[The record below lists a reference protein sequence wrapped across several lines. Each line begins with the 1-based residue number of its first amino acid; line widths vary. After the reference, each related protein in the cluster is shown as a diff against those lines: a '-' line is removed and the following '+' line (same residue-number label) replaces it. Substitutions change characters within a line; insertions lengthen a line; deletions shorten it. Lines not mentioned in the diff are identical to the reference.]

1 MKKPLVTRNDIA
13 EAIALHT
20 ACMPTREI
28 PGAIANYFM
37 ITRRFYT
44 RTDKA
49 VINRL
54 LIAEIRDYL
63 IEQGRLRYATVAA
76 EMRKEAHRMTGN
88 NLNVE
93 KTAPVASA
101 TPSPAVNVISN
112 TGDTIDSQTLLKMVN
127 EARKLCGEPEVRN
140 NKFIEKILDELEGE
154 DGYTKSATVPPGGG
168 TPMVVIT
175 MTYKQALRVAARE
188 SKAVRR
194 SLHTMIQ
201 ALEPINVENHPDEI
215 PVLEWQGVRVV
226 TTETLARG
234 YGTTPTRIQQNYNR
248 NEERFVEGKH
258 FFKIKGDEIK
268 SLRLSF
274 SELQIS
280 PKTRSL
286 ILWTERGAARMS
298 KIVDTEQAWAFF
310 EKLEDSYFRQ
320 KEQQPV
326 AIPQT
331 LPEALRLA
339 AELAE
344 QKQLLEQKTHQLNQ
358 QLVAAAPKVD
368 FADRVSAA
376 NGILIGNFAKVVGLK
391 QNALFSWLR
400 QNGILMAFGARKN
413 VPRQQYINAGYFTV
427 KEVVLDDE
435 NGYQIRLTP
444 QLTGKGQQWLTRKLL
459 DAGLLKP
466 VAIG

>member
-20 ACMPTREI
+20 ACIPTREI

-76 EMRKEAHRMTGN
+76 EMRKEAHRMTSN
-88 NLNVE
+88 NLNV
-93 KTAPVASA
+93 KKPAPVASA
-101 TPSPAVNVISN
+101 TPAPAVNVIPT
-112 TGDTIDSQTLLKMVN
+112 TGDTIDSLTLLKMVN

-140 NKFIEKILDELEGE
+140 NKFIEKILDELDGE
-154 DGYTKSATVPPGGG
+154 HYTKSVVEKMNKTS
-168 TPMVVIT
+168 MLVIT

-194 SLHTMIQ
+194 SLIDK
-201 ALEPINVENHPDEI
+201 LE
-215 PVLEWQGVRVV
+215 
-226 TTETLARG
+226 
-234 YGTTPTRIQQNYNR
+234 
-248 NEERFVEGKH
+248 
-258 FFKIKGDEIK
+258 
-268 SLRLSF
+268 
-274 SELQIS
+274 ELQQANS
-280 PKTRSL
+280 PTPS
-286 ILWTERGAARMS
+286 
-298 KIVDTEQAWAFF
+298 
-310 EKLEDSYFRQ
+310 
-320 KEQQPV
+320 
-326 AIPQT
+326 IPQT

-344 QKQLLEQKTHQLNQ
+344 QKMHLEQ

-368 FADRVSAA
+368 FADRVSVA

>member
-20 ACMPTREI
+20 ACIPTREI

-93 KTAPVASA
+93 KPAPVASA

-112 TGDTIDSQTLLKMVN
+112 TGDTIDSLTLLKMVN

-140 NKFIEKILDELEGE
+140 NKFIEKILDELDGE
-154 DGYTKSATVPPGGG
+154 HYTKSVVEKMNKTS
-168 TPMVVIT
+168 MLVIT
-175 MTYKQALRVAARE
+175 MTFKQALRVAARE

-194 SLHTMIQ
+194 SLIDK
-201 ALEPINVENHPDEI
+201 LE
-215 PVLEWQGVRVV
+215 
-226 TTETLARG
+226 
-234 YGTTPTRIQQNYNR
+234 
-248 NEERFVEGKH
+248 
-258 FFKIKGDEIK
+258 
-268 SLRLSF
+268 
-274 SELQIS
+274 ELQQANS
-280 PKTRSL
+280 PAPS
-286 ILWTERGAARMS
+286 
-298 KIVDTEQAWAFF
+298 
-310 EKLEDSYFRQ
+310 
-320 KEQQPV
+320 
-326 AIPQT
+326 IPQT

-344 QKQLLEQKTHQLNQ
+344 QKMQLEQ

-368 FADRVSAA
+368 FADRVSVA

>member
-1 MKKPLVTRNDIA
+1 MKTPLVTRNEIA

-63 IEQGRLRYATVAA
+63 IEQGRLRYATVAT

-93 KTAPVASA
+93 KPAPVASA
-101 TPSPAVNVISN
+101 TPAPAVNIIPN
-112 TGDTIDSQTLLKMVN
+112 TGDTIDSLTLLKMVN

-140 NKFIEKILDELEGE
+140 NKFIEKILDELDGE
-154 DGYTKSATVPPGGG
+154 HYTKSVVEKMNKTS
-168 TPMVVIT
+168 MLVIT
-175 MTYKQALRVAARE
+175 MTFKQALRVAARE

-194 SLHTMIQ
+194 SLIDK
-201 ALEPINVENHPDEI
+201 LE
-215 PVLEWQGVRVV
+215 
-226 TTETLARG
+226 
-234 YGTTPTRIQQNYNR
+234 
-248 NEERFVEGKH
+248 
-258 FFKIKGDEIK
+258 
-268 SLRLSF
+268 
-274 SELQIS
+274 ELQQANS
-280 PKTRSL
+280 PTPS
-286 ILWTERGAARMS
+286 
-298 KIVDTEQAWAFF
+298 
-310 EKLEDSYFRQ
+310 
-320 KEQQPV
+320 
-326 AIPQT
+326 IPQT

-344 QKQLLEQKTHQLNQ
+344 QKLQLEQ

-368 FADRVSAA
+368 FADRVSVA

>member
-1 MKKPLVTRNDIA
+1 MKTPLVTRNEIA

-20 ACMPTREI
+20 TCMPTREI

-76 EMRKEAHRMTGN
+76 EMRKEARRMTGN

-93 KTAPVASA
+93 KPAPVASA

-112 TGDTIDSQTLLKMVN
+112 TGDTIDSLTLLKMVN

-140 NKFIEKILDELEGE
+140 NKFIEKILDELDGE
-154 DGYTKSATVPPGGG
+154 HYTKSVVEKMNKTS
-168 TPMVVIT
+168 MLVIT
-175 MTYKQALRVAARE
+175 MTFKQALRVAARE

-194 SLHTMIQ
+194 SLIDK
-201 ALEPINVENHPDEI
+201 LE
-215 PVLEWQGVRVV
+215 
-226 TTETLARG
+226 
-234 YGTTPTRIQQNYNR
+234 
-248 NEERFVEGKH
+248 
-258 FFKIKGDEIK
+258 
-268 SLRLSF
+268 
-274 SELQIS
+274 ELQQANS
-280 PKTRSL
+280 PTPS
-286 ILWTERGAARMS
+286 
-298 KIVDTEQAWAFF
+298 
-310 EKLEDSYFRQ
+310 
-320 KEQQPV
+320 
-326 AIPQT
+326 IPQT

-344 QKQLLEQKTHQLNQ
+344 QKMQLEQ

-368 FADRVSAA
+368 FADRVSVA

-466 VAIG
+466 VAAE

>member
-76 EMRKEAHRMTGN
+76 EMRKEAHRMTSN
-88 NLNVE
+88 NLNV
-93 KTAPVASA
+93 KKPASVASA

-140 NKFIEKILDELEGE
+140 NKFIEKILDELDGE
-154 DGYTKSATVPPGGG
+154 HYTKSVVEKMNKTS
-168 TPMVVIT
+168 MLVIT

-194 SLHTMIQ
+194 SLIDK
-201 ALEPINVENHPDEI
+201 LE
-215 PVLEWQGVRVV
+215 
-226 TTETLARG
+226 
-234 YGTTPTRIQQNYNR
+234 
-248 NEERFVEGKH
+248 
-258 FFKIKGDEIK
+258 
-268 SLRLSF
+268 
-274 SELQIS
+274 ELQQANS
-280 PKTRSL
+280 PTPS
-286 ILWTERGAARMS
+286 
-298 KIVDTEQAWAFF
+298 
-310 EKLEDSYFRQ
+310 
-320 KEQQPV
+320 
-326 AIPQT
+326 IPQT

-344 QKQLLEQKTHQLNQ
+344 QKMQLEQ

-368 FADRVSAA
+368 FADRVSVA

>member
-1 MKKPLVTRNDIA
+1 MKKPLVTPNDIA

-76 EMRKEAHRMTGN
+76 EMRKEARRMTGN

-93 KTAPVASA
+93 KPAPVASA

-112 TGDTIDSQTLLKMVN
+112 SGDTIDSQTLLKMVN

-140 NKFIEKILDELEGE
+140 NKFIEKILDELDGE
-154 DGYTKSATVPPGGG
+154 HYTKSVVEKMNKTS
-168 TPMVVIT
+168 MLVIT
-175 MTYKQALRVAARE
+175 MTFKQALRVAARE

-194 SLHTMIQ
+194 SLIDK
-201 ALEPINVENHPDEI
+201 LE
-215 PVLEWQGVRVV
+215 
-226 TTETLARG
+226 
-234 YGTTPTRIQQNYNR
+234 
-248 NEERFVEGKH
+248 
-258 FFKIKGDEIK
+258 
-268 SLRLSF
+268 
-274 SELQIS
+274 ELQQANS
-280 PKTRSL
+280 PTPS
-286 ILWTERGAARMS
+286 
-298 KIVDTEQAWAFF
+298 
-310 EKLEDSYFRQ
+310 
-320 KEQQPV
+320 
-326 AIPQT
+326 IPQT

-344 QKQLLEQKTHQLNQ
+344 QKMQLEQ

-368 FADRVSAA
+368 FAERVSAA

>member
-20 ACMPTREI
+20 ACIPTREI

-76 EMRKEAHRMTGN
+76 EMRKEAHRMTSN
-88 NLNVE
+88 NLNVKKPE
-93 KTAPVASA
+93 SVASA

-127 EARKLCGEPEVRN
+127 EARKLCGENEIRN
-140 NKFIEKILDELEGE
+140 NDFLNRIKDELDGE
-154 DGYTKSATVPPGGG
+154 FYETFVKSHG
-168 TPMVVIT
+168 TRAGRSFEVIT

-194 SLHTMIQ
+194 SLIDK
-201 ALEPINVENHPDEI
+201 LE
-215 PVLEWQGVRVV
+215 
-226 TTETLARG
+226 
-234 YGTTPTRIQQNYNR
+234 
-248 NEERFVEGKH
+248 
-258 FFKIKGDEIK
+258 
-268 SLRLSF
+268 
-274 SELQIS
+274 ELQQANS
-280 PKTRSL
+280 PTPS
-286 ILWTERGAARMS
+286 
-298 KIVDTEQAWAFF
+298 
-310 EKLEDSYFRQ
+310 
-320 KEQQPV
+320 
-326 AIPQT
+326 IPQT

-344 QKQLLEQKTHQLNQ
+344 QKMQLEQ
-358 QLVAAAPKVD
+358 QLVAAAPKVE
-368 FADRVSAA
+368 FADRVSVA

-444 QLTGKGQQWLTRKLL
+444 QLTGKGQLWLTRKLL

-466 VAIG
+466 VASLS

>member
-93 KTAPVASA
+93 KPAPVTSA
-101 TPSPAVNVISN
+101 TPAPAVNIIPN
-112 TGDTIDSQTLLKMVN
+112 TGDTIDSLTLLKMVN

-140 NKFIEKILDELEGE
+140 NKFIEKILDELDGE
-154 DGYTKSATVPPGGG
+154 HYTKSVVEKMNKTS
-168 TPMVVIT
+168 MLVIT
-175 MTYKQALRVAARE
+175 MTFKQALRVAARE

-194 SLHTMIQ
+194 SLIDK
-201 ALEPINVENHPDEI
+201 LE
-215 PVLEWQGVRVV
+215 
-226 TTETLARG
+226 
-234 YGTTPTRIQQNYNR
+234 
-248 NEERFVEGKH
+248 
-258 FFKIKGDEIK
+258 
-268 SLRLSF
+268 
-274 SELQIS
+274 ELQQANS
-280 PKTRSL
+280 PAPS
-286 ILWTERGAARMS
+286 
-298 KIVDTEQAWAFF
+298 
-310 EKLEDSYFRQ
+310 
-320 KEQQPV
+320 
-326 AIPQT
+326 IPQT

-344 QKQLLEQKTHQLNQ
+344 QKMQLEQ

>member
-76 EMRKEAHRMTGN
+76 EMRKEARRMTGN

-93 KTAPVASA
+93 KPAPVALA
-101 TPSPAVNVISN
+101 TPSPTVNVISN
-112 TGDTIDSQTLLKMVN
+112 TGGTIDSQTLLKMVN

-140 NKFIEKILDELEGE
+140 NKFIEKILDELDGE
-154 DGYTKSATVPPGGG
+154 HYTKSVVEKMNKTS
-168 TPMVVIT
+168 MLVIT

-194 SLHTMIQ
+194 SLIDK
-201 ALEPINVENHPDEI
+201 LE
-215 PVLEWQGVRVV
+215 
-226 TTETLARG
+226 
-234 YGTTPTRIQQNYNR
+234 
-248 NEERFVEGKH
+248 
-258 FFKIKGDEIK
+258 
-268 SLRLSF
+268 
-274 SELQIS
+274 ELQQANS
-280 PKTRSL
+280 PTPS
-286 ILWTERGAARMS
+286 
-298 KIVDTEQAWAFF
+298 
-310 EKLEDSYFRQ
+310 
-320 KEQQPV
+320 
-326 AIPQT
+326 IPQT

-344 QKQLLEQKTHQLNQ
+344 QKMHLEQ

-368 FADRVSAA
+368 FADRVSVA

>member
-49 VINRL
+49 VINKL

-93 KTAPVASA
+93 KPAPVASA
-101 TPSPAVNVISN
+101 TPAPALNAIPN
-112 TGDTIDSQTLLKMVN
+112 TGDTIDSLTLLKMVN

-140 NKFIEKILDELEGE
+140 NKFIEKILDELDGE
-154 DGYTKSATVPPGGG
+154 HYTKSVVEKMNKTS
-168 TPMVVIT
+168 MLVIT
-175 MTYKQALRVAARE
+175 MTFKQALRVAARE

-234 YGTTPTRIQQNYNR
+234 YGTTPIRIQQNYNR

-368 FADRVSAA
+368 FADRVSVA

>member
-93 KTAPVASA
+93 KPAPVASA

-127 EARKLCGEPEVRN
+127 EARKLCGEPAVRN

-194 SLHTMIQ
+194 SLQTMIQ
-201 ALEPINVENHPDEI
+201 ALEPINVENQPDEI

-234 YGTTPTRIQQNYNR
+234 YDTTPIRIQQNYNR

-326 AIPQT
+326 TIPQT

-344 QKQLLEQKTHQLNQ
+344 QKMQLEQ

-368 FADRVSAA
+368 FADRVSVA

-413 VPRQQYINAGYFTV
+413 VPRQQ
-427 KEVVLDDE
+427 
-435 NGYQIRLTP
+435 
-444 QLTGKGQQWLTRKLL
+444 
-459 DAGLLKP
+459 
-466 VAIG
+466 

>member
-1 MKKPLVTRNDIA
+1 MKKPLVTRNEIA

-93 KTAPVASA
+93 KPAPVTSA
-101 TPSPAVNVISN
+101 TPAPAVNIIPN
-112 TGDTIDSQTLLKMVN
+112 TGDTIDSLTLLKMVN
-127 EARKLCGEPEVRN
+127 EARKLCSEKPVRN
-140 NKFIEKILDELEGE
+140 NDFIARVKDELDGEGYE
-154 DGYTKSATVPPGGG
+154 IFV
-168 TPMVVIT
+168 TPMDKKKGGADQVVIV

-194 SLHTMIQ
+194 SLIDK
-201 ALEPINVENHPDEI
+201 LE
-215 PVLEWQGVRVV
+215 
-226 TTETLARG
+226 
-234 YGTTPTRIQQNYNR
+234 
-248 NEERFVEGKH
+248 
-258 FFKIKGDEIK
+258 
-268 SLRLSF
+268 
-274 SELQIS
+274 ELQQANS
-280 PKTRSL
+280 PAPS
-286 ILWTERGAARMS
+286 
-298 KIVDTEQAWAFF
+298 
-310 EKLEDSYFRQ
+310 
-320 KEQQPV
+320 
-326 AIPQT
+326 IPQT

-344 QKQLLEQKTHQLNQ
+344 QKMQLEQ

-368 FADRVSAA
+368 FADRVSVA

-435 NGYQIRLTP
+435 DGYQIRLTP

>member
-1 MKKPLVTRNDIA
+1 MKTPLVTRNDIA

-49 VINRL
+49 VINKL

-76 EMRKEAHRMTGN
+76 EMRKEARRMTGN

-93 KTAPVASA
+93 KPAPVASA

-112 TGDTIDSQTLLKMVN
+112 TGDTIDSLTLLKMVN

-140 NKFIEKILDELEGE
+140 NKFIEKILDELDGE
-154 DGYTKSATVPPGGG
+154 HYTKSVVEKMNKTS
-168 TPMVVIT
+168 MLVIT
-175 MTYKQALRVAARE
+175 MTFKQALRVAARE

-194 SLHTMIQ
+194 SLIDK
-201 ALEPINVENHPDEI
+201 LE
-215 PVLEWQGVRVV
+215 
-226 TTETLARG
+226 
-234 YGTTPTRIQQNYNR
+234 
-248 NEERFVEGKH
+248 
-258 FFKIKGDEIK
+258 
-268 SLRLSF
+268 
-274 SELQIS
+274 ELQQANS
-280 PKTRSL
+280 PAPS
-286 ILWTERGAARMS
+286 
-298 KIVDTEQAWAFF
+298 
-310 EKLEDSYFRQ
+310 
-320 KEQQPV
+320 
-326 AIPQT
+326 IPQT

-344 QKQLLEQKTHQLNQ
+344 QKMQLEQ

-368 FADRVSAA
+368 FADRVSVA

>member
-1 MKKPLVTRNDIA
+1 MVNANPCARQEFIWRFYSCKKHHYHFVIAATEDEARSQLPDGPCIFTARFSTNSRNSLSYWSLPFSADVQGVMKTPLVTRNEIA

-76 EMRKEAHRMTGN
+76 EMRKEAHRVTGK

-93 KTAPVASA
+93 KPAPVTSA
-101 TPSPAVNVISN
+101 TPTPAVNVIPN

-154 DGYTKSATVPPGGG
+154 FYTKSAKSHG
-168 TPMVVIT
+168 TRAGRSFEVIT

-194 SLHTMIQ
+194 SLIDK
-201 ALEPINVENHPDEI
+201 LE
-215 PVLEWQGVRVV
+215 
-226 TTETLARG
+226 
-234 YGTTPTRIQQNYNR
+234 
-248 NEERFVEGKH
+248 
-258 FFKIKGDEIK
+258 
-268 SLRLSF
+268 
-274 SELQIS
+274 ELQQANS
-280 PKTRSL
+280 PAPS
-286 ILWTERGAARMS
+286 
-298 KIVDTEQAWAFF
+298 
-310 EKLEDSYFRQ
+310 
-320 KEQQPV
+320 
-326 AIPQT
+326 IPQT

-344 QKQLLEQKTHQLNQ
+344 QKMQLEQ

>member
-1 MKKPLVTRNDIA
+1 MKTPLVTRNEIA

-20 ACMPTREI
+20 TCMPTREI

-76 EMRKEAHRMTGN
+76 EMRKEARRMTGN

-93 KTAPVASA
+93 KPAPVASA

-112 TGDTIDSQTLLKMVN
+112 TGDTIDSLTLLKMVN

-140 NKFIEKILDELEGE
+140 NKFIEKILDELDGE
-154 DGYTKSATVPPGGG
+154 HYTKSVVEKMNKTS
-168 TPMVVIT
+168 MLVIT
-175 MTYKQALRVAARE
+175 MTFKQALRVAARE

-194 SLHTMIQ
+194 SLIDK
-201 ALEPINVENHPDEI
+201 LE
-215 PVLEWQGVRVV
+215 
-226 TTETLARG
+226 
-234 YGTTPTRIQQNYNR
+234 
-248 NEERFVEGKH
+248 
-258 FFKIKGDEIK
+258 
-268 SLRLSF
+268 
-274 SELQIS
+274 ELQQANS
-280 PKTRSL
+280 PAPS
-286 ILWTERGAARMS
+286 
-298 KIVDTEQAWAFF
+298 
-310 EKLEDSYFRQ
+310 
-320 KEQQPV
+320 
-326 AIPQT
+326 IPQT

-344 QKQLLEQKTHQLNQ
+344 QKMQLEQ

-368 FADRVSAA
+368 FADRVSVA

-466 VAIG
+466 VAAE

>member
-49 VINRL
+49 VINKL

-76 EMRKEAHRMTGN
+76 EMRKEAHRMTSN
-88 NLNVE
+88 NLNV
-93 KTAPVASA
+93 KKPASVTSA

-127 EARKLCGEPEVRN
+127 DARKLCGENEIRN
-140 NKFIEKILDELEGE
+140 NDFLNRIKDELDGE
-154 DGYTKSATVPPGGG
+154 FYETFVKSHG
-168 TPMVVIT
+168 TRAGRSFEVIT

-194 SLHTMIQ
+194 SLIDK
-201 ALEPINVENHPDEI
+201 LE
-215 PVLEWQGVRVV
+215 
-226 TTETLARG
+226 
-234 YGTTPTRIQQNYNR
+234 
-248 NEERFVEGKH
+248 
-258 FFKIKGDEIK
+258 
-268 SLRLSF
+268 
-274 SELQIS
+274 ELQQANS
-280 PKTRSL
+280 PTPS
-286 ILWTERGAARMS
+286 
-298 KIVDTEQAWAFF
+298 
-310 EKLEDSYFRQ
+310 
-320 KEQQPV
+320 
-326 AIPQT
+326 IPQT

-344 QKQLLEQKTHQLNQ
+344 QKMQLEQ

-368 FADRVSAA
+368 FADRVSVA

-413 VPRQQYINAGYFTV
+413 VPRQQYINAGYFTL

>member
-76 EMRKEAHRMTGN
+76 EMRKEARRMTGN

-93 KTAPVASA
+93 KPAPVASA

-140 NKFIEKILDELEGE
+140 NKFIEKILDELDGE
-154 DGYTKSATVPPGGG
+154 HYTKSVVEKMNKTS
-168 TPMVVIT
+168 MLVIT
-175 MTYKQALRVAARE
+175 MTFKQALRVAARE

-194 SLHTMIQ
+194 SLIDK
-201 ALEPINVENHPDEI
+201 LE
-215 PVLEWQGVRVV
+215 
-226 TTETLARG
+226 
-234 YGTTPTRIQQNYNR
+234 
-248 NEERFVEGKH
+248 
-258 FFKIKGDEIK
+258 
-268 SLRLSF
+268 
-274 SELQIS
+274 ELQQANS
-280 PKTRSL
+280 PTPS
-286 ILWTERGAARMS
+286 
-298 KIVDTEQAWAFF
+298 
-310 EKLEDSYFRQ
+310 
-320 KEQQPV
+320 
-326 AIPQT
+326 IPQT

-344 QKQLLEQKTHQLNQ
+344 QKMQLEQ

>member
-1 MKKPLVTRNDIA
+1 MQQC
-13 EAIALHT
+13 H
-20 ACMPTREI
+20 
-28 PGAIANYFM
+28 
-37 ITRRFYT
+37 
-44 RTDKA
+44 
-49 VINRL
+49 
-54 LIAEIRDYL
+54 
-63 IEQGRLRYATVAA
+63 
-76 EMRKEAHRMTGN
+76 

-93 KTAPVASA
+93 KPAPVASA

-112 TGDTIDSQTLLKMVN
+112 TGDTIDSLTLLKMVN

-140 NKFIEKILDELEGE
+140 NKFIEKILDELDGE
-154 DGYTKSATVPPGGG
+154 HYTKSVVEKMNKTS
-168 TPMVVIT
+168 MLVIT
-175 MTYKQALRVAARE
+175 MTFKQALRVAARE

-194 SLHTMIQ
+194 SLIDK
-201 ALEPINVENHPDEI
+201 LE
-215 PVLEWQGVRVV
+215 
-226 TTETLARG
+226 
-234 YGTTPTRIQQNYNR
+234 
-248 NEERFVEGKH
+248 
-258 FFKIKGDEIK
+258 
-268 SLRLSF
+268 
-274 SELQIS
+274 ELQQANS
-280 PKTRSL
+280 PAPS
-286 ILWTERGAARMS
+286 
-298 KIVDTEQAWAFF
+298 
-310 EKLEDSYFRQ
+310 
-320 KEQQPV
+320 
-326 AIPQT
+326 IPQT

-344 QKQLLEQKTHQLNQ
+344 QKMQLEQ

-368 FADRVSAA
+368 FADRVSVA

>member
-76 EMRKEAHRMTGN
+76 EMRKEARRMTGN

-93 KTAPVASA
+93 KPAPVALA
-101 TPSPAVNVISN
+101 TPSPTVNVISN

-140 NKFIEKILDELEGE
+140 NKFIEKILDELDGE
-154 DGYTKSATVPPGGG
+154 HYTKSVVEKMNKTS
-168 TPMVVIT
+168 MLVIT

-194 SLHTMIQ
+194 SLIDK
-201 ALEPINVENHPDEI
+201 LE
-215 PVLEWQGVRVV
+215 
-226 TTETLARG
+226 
-234 YGTTPTRIQQNYNR
+234 
-248 NEERFVEGKH
+248 
-258 FFKIKGDEIK
+258 
-268 SLRLSF
+268 
-274 SELQIS
+274 ELQQANS
-280 PKTRSL
+280 PAPS
-286 ILWTERGAARMS
+286 
-298 KIVDTEQAWAFF
+298 
-310 EKLEDSYFRQ
+310 
-320 KEQQPV
+320 
-326 AIPQT
+326 IPQT

-344 QKQLLEQKTHQLNQ
+344 QKMQLEQ

>member
-20 ACMPTREI
+20 ACIPTREI

-76 EMRKEAHRMTGN
+76 EMRKEAHRMTSN
-88 NLNVE
+88 NLNV
-93 KTAPVASA
+93 KKPAPVASA
-101 TPSPAVNVISN
+101 TPAPAVNVIPT
-112 TGDTIDSQTLLKMVN
+112 TGDTIDSLTLLKMVN

-194 SLHTMIQ
+194 SLIDK
-201 ALEPINVENHPDEI
+201 LE
-215 PVLEWQGVRVV
+215 
-226 TTETLARG
+226 
-234 YGTTPTRIQQNYNR
+234 
-248 NEERFVEGKH
+248 
-258 FFKIKGDEIK
+258 
-268 SLRLSF
+268 
-274 SELQIS
+274 ELQQASS
-280 PKTRSL
+280 PTPS
-286 ILWTERGAARMS
+286 
-298 KIVDTEQAWAFF
+298 
-310 EKLEDSYFRQ
+310 
-320 KEQQPV
+320 
-326 AIPQT
+326 IPQT

-344 QKQLLEQKTHQLNQ
+344 QKLQLEQ

-368 FADRVSAA
+368 FADRVSVA

>member
-1 MKKPLVTRNDIA
+1 MKTPLVTRNEIA

-140 NKFIEKILDELEGE
+140 NKFIEKILDELDGE
-154 DGYTKSATVPPGGG
+154 HYTKSVVEKMNKTS
-168 TPMVVIT
+168 MLVIT
-175 MTYKQALRVAARE
+175 MTFKQALRVAARE

-194 SLHTMIQ
+194 SLIDK
-201 ALEPINVENHPDEI
+201 LE
-215 PVLEWQGVRVV
+215 
-226 TTETLARG
+226 
-234 YGTTPTRIQQNYNR
+234 
-248 NEERFVEGKH
+248 
-258 FFKIKGDEIK
+258 
-268 SLRLSF
+268 
-274 SELQIS
+274 ELQQANS
-280 PKTRSL
+280 PTPS
-286 ILWTERGAARMS
+286 
-298 KIVDTEQAWAFF
+298 
-310 EKLEDSYFRQ
+310 
-320 KEQQPV
+320 
-326 AIPQT
+326 IPQT

-344 QKQLLEQKTHQLNQ
+344 QKMQLEQ

-368 FADRVSAA
+368 FADRVSVA

-435 NGYQIRLTP
+435 DGYQIRLTP

>member
-1 MKKPLVTRNDIA
+1 MKTPLVTRNDIA

-49 VINRL
+49 VINKL

-93 KTAPVASA
+93 KPAPVASA
-101 TPSPAVNVISN
+101 TPAPAVNIIPN
-112 TGDTIDSQTLLKMVN
+112 TGDTIDSLTLLKMVN

-140 NKFIEKILDELEGE
+140 NKFIEKILDELDGE
-154 DGYTKSATVPPGGG
+154 HYTKSVVEKMNKTS
-168 TPMVVIT
+168 MLVIT
-175 MTYKQALRVAARE
+175 MTFKQALRVAARE

-194 SLHTMIQ
+194 SLIDK
-201 ALEPINVENHPDEI
+201 LE
-215 PVLEWQGVRVV
+215 
-226 TTETLARG
+226 
-234 YGTTPTRIQQNYNR
+234 
-248 NEERFVEGKH
+248 
-258 FFKIKGDEIK
+258 
-268 SLRLSF
+268 
-274 SELQIS
+274 ELQQANS
-280 PKTRSL
+280 PTPS
-286 ILWTERGAARMS
+286 
-298 KIVDTEQAWAFF
+298 
-310 EKLEDSYFRQ
+310 
-320 KEQQPV
+320 
-326 AIPQT
+326 IPQT

-344 QKQLLEQKTHQLNQ
+344 QKMQLEQ

>member
-76 EMRKEAHRMTGN
+76 EMRQEAHRVTGK

-93 KTAPVASA
+93 KPAPVTSA
-101 TPSPAVNVISN
+101 TPTPAVNVIPN

-154 DGYTKSATVPPGGG
+154 FYTKSAKSHG
-168 TPMVVIT
+168 TRAGRSFEVIT

-194 SLHTMIQ
+194 SLIDK
-201 ALEPINVENHPDEI
+201 LE
-215 PVLEWQGVRVV
+215 
-226 TTETLARG
+226 
-234 YGTTPTRIQQNYNR
+234 
-248 NEERFVEGKH
+248 
-258 FFKIKGDEIK
+258 
-268 SLRLSF
+268 
-274 SELQIS
+274 ELQQANS
-280 PKTRSL
+280 PAPS
-286 ILWTERGAARMS
+286 
-298 KIVDTEQAWAFF
+298 
-310 EKLEDSYFRQ
+310 
-320 KEQQPV
+320 
-326 AIPQT
+326 IPQT

-368 FADRVSAA
+368 FADRVSVA

>member
-1 MKKPLVTRNDIA
+1 
-13 EAIALHT
+13 
-20 ACMPTREI
+20 
-28 PGAIANYFM
+28 
-37 ITRRFYT
+37 
-44 RTDKA
+44 
-49 VINRL
+49 
-54 LIAEIRDYL
+54 
-63 IEQGRLRYATVAA
+63 
-76 EMRKEAHRMTGN
+76 TGK

-93 KTAPVASA
+93 KPAPVTSA
-101 TPSPAVNVISN
+101 TPTPAVNVIPN

-154 DGYTKSATVPPGGG
+154 FYTKSAKSHG
-168 TPMVVIT
+168 TRAGRSFEVIT

-194 SLHTMIQ
+194 SLIDK
-201 ALEPINVENHPDEI
+201 LE
-215 PVLEWQGVRVV
+215 
-226 TTETLARG
+226 
-234 YGTTPTRIQQNYNR
+234 
-248 NEERFVEGKH
+248 
-258 FFKIKGDEIK
+258 
-268 SLRLSF
+268 
-274 SELQIS
+274 ELQQANS
-280 PKTRSL
+280 PAPS
-286 ILWTERGAARMS
+286 
-298 KIVDTEQAWAFF
+298 
-310 EKLEDSYFRQ
+310 
-320 KEQQPV
+320 
-326 AIPQT
+326 IPQT

-344 QKQLLEQKTHQLNQ
+344 QKMQLEQ

-435 NGYQIRLTP
+435 DGYQIRLTP

>member
-76 EMRKEAHRMTGN
+76 EMRKEAHRMTSN
-88 NLNVE
+88 NLNV
-93 KTAPVASA
+93 KKPASVASA

-127 EARKLCGEPEVRN
+127 EARKLCGENEIRN
-140 NKFIEKILDELEGE
+140 NDFLNRIKDELDGE
-154 DGYTKSATVPPGGG
+154 FYETFVKSHG
-168 TPMVVIT
+168 TRAGRSFEVIT

-194 SLHTMIQ
+194 SLIDK
-201 ALEPINVENHPDEI
+201 LE
-215 PVLEWQGVRVV
+215 
-226 TTETLARG
+226 
-234 YGTTPTRIQQNYNR
+234 
-248 NEERFVEGKH
+248 
-258 FFKIKGDEIK
+258 
-268 SLRLSF
+268 
-274 SELQIS
+274 ELQQANS
-280 PKTRSL
+280 PTPS
-286 ILWTERGAARMS
+286 
-298 KIVDTEQAWAFF
+298 
-310 EKLEDSYFRQ
+310 
-320 KEQQPV
+320 
-326 AIPQT
+326 IPQT

-344 QKQLLEQKTHQLNQ
+344 QKMQLEQ

-368 FADRVSAA
+368 FADRVSVAK
-376 NGILIGNFAKVVGLK
+376 GILIGNFAKVVGLK